1 MLYALYDDA
10 LYYDAMCIG
19 LKGVVVVIAA
29 IVALV
34 YCVLWCIIV
43 YAGFSG
49 ITLVCGDIQA
59 GV

>member
-34 YCVLWCIIV
+34 YCALLSMLDSV
-43 YAGFSG
+43 G
-49 ITLVCGDIQA
+49 
-59 GV
+59 